1 MERRG
6 VGRRHRG
13 MRAQNR
19 VGADT
24 RSRVAAVLLTCL
36 LGLALLPAARS
47 VGVHKQLVHRVAA
60 VAATSLDG
68 GQFLHRSDQSLGVP
82 PAAAET
88 TRAAGSFAF
97 TNSSRAVS
105 SRTAHAPPVRGPPGQ
120 ALA

>member
-1 MERRG
+1 
-6 VGRRHRG
+6 

-19 VGADT
+19 IGADT
-24 RSRVAAVLLTCL
+24 RSRAGAVLLTCL

-47 VGVHKQLVHRVAA
+47 VGVHKQLVHRVAV

-68 GQFLHRSDQSLGVP
+68 AQFLPRSDQPVGLA

-88 TRAAGSFAF
+88 TRVAGSFAF
-97 TNSSRAVS
+97 TNSSRPVS
-105 SRTAHAPPVRGPPGQ
+105 SRTAHAPRVRGPPGQ

>member
-1 MERRG
+1 
-6 VGRRHRG
+6 

-24 RSRVAAVLLTCL
+24 RSRAAAVLLTCL

-47 VGVHKQLVHRVAA
+47 VGVHKQLVQRVAV

-68 GQFLHRSDQSLGVP
+68 TQFLPRSDQPLGLP

-88 TRAAGSFAF
+88 ARVAGSFAF
-97 TNSSRAVS
+97 TNSSRVVS
-105 SRTAHAPPVRGPPGQ
+105 SRTADAPRVRGPPGQ